1 MAGCVF
7 ARRRIPHWKTRQRRE
22 MAHREALGENPRM
35 VPKMTSQLQLVR
47 DRYDQADLCAG
58 RLLEGVSIRTVEART
73 WVSGRARSGET
84 IRFEPF
90 HGTNELDPQ
99 RAGMRRRMRR
109 VSVGAAL
116 RAWGARGWHKLKRVR
131 RTYHAGAS
139 ACAGGTPGKFTEH
152 RAQEGPRQL
161 GLIPGWLRS
170 RRGSPKGLRL
180 SVTMRRGS
188 M

>member
-1 MAGCVF
+1 M
-7 ARRRIPHWKTRQRRE
+7 PHWKTRQRRE

-109 VSVGAAL
+109 VSAGAAL

-131 RTYHAGAS
+131 WCAVITRARVHAQAAHLVNS
-139 ACAGGTPGKFTEH
+139 LNTA
-152 RAQEGPRQL
+152 
-161 GLIPGWLRS
+161 
-170 RRGSPKGLRL
+170 PKKVLD
-180 SVTMRRGS
+180 SWA
-188 M
+188 